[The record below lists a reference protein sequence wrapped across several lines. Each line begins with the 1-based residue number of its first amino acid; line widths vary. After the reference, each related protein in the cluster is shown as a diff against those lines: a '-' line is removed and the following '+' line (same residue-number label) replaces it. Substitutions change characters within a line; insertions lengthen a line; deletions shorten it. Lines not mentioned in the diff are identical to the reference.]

1 MRSAS
6 HITRLHQVTLIGSR
20 WLWNWFWR
28 SCPSRAVPSSCRRTW
43 RQASAKPSQNSYA
56 ISVARWPKMAAMGKR
71 RKAAAIGNGWT
82 KRTLPYL
89 LPRKCLI
96 PSWCGCSI
104 LVWCP
109 FMPFLSRKAIR
120 CHQFNSCW
128 WIWSVSPICHHGS
141 FKMFQVFLNVP
152 SLHAMTIRTGPPRPG
167 VRLLWHRI
175 IFSGQLTGGGRSGF
189 SVAWHS
195 QRLADKVDKVTSE
208 IAGFGLLSFWLSELC
223 FNAKTC
229 WDTAVRANPL
239 GLARDTMDLGSFG
252 RLNFSLERHDEIFT
266 DCKSWRW
273 RASWW
278 TNKP

>member
-1 MRSAS
+1 MQSLWPGDQRWQPWAKGEKRQLLAMVGQSA
-6 HITRLHQVTLIGSR
+6 HCHTCCL
-20 WLWNWFWR
+20 
-28 SCPSRAVPSSCRRTW
+28 
-43 RQASAKPSQNSYA
+43 ASAWFPA
-56 ISVARWPKMAAMGKR
+56 GVDVD
-71 RKAAAIGNGWT
+71 
-82 KRTLPYL
+82 
-89 LPRKCLI
+89 
-96 PSWCGCSI
+96 GCSI

-109 FMPFLSRKAIR
+109 FMPETKVEKPSDAIT
-120 CHQFNSCW
+120 SKCW

-152 SLHAMTIRTGPPRPG
+152 SLHAMTIRTGAPRPG

-195 QRLADKVDKVTSE
+195 QRLADKVTSE

-266 DCKSWRW
+266 DCKSLRW

>member
-1 MRSAS
+1 MVGQSA
-6 HITRLHQVTLIGSR
+6 HCH
-20 WLWNWFWR
+20 
-28 SCPSRAVPSSCRRTW
+28 SCCL
-43 RQASAKPSQNSYA
+43 ASAWFPA
-56 ISVARWPKMAAMGKR
+56 GVDVD
-71 RKAAAIGNGWT
+71 
-82 KRTLPYL
+82 
-89 LPRKCLI
+89 
-96 PSWCGCSI
+96 GCSI

-120 CHQFNSCW
+120 CHQFKMLVDLKRVTNL
-128 WIWSVSPICHHGS
+128 SPWQ
-141 FKMFQVFLNVP
+141 F
-152 SLHAMTIRTGPPRPG
+152 HAMTLRTGAPRPG

-195 QRLADKVDKVTSE
+195 QRADKLTSE

-229 WDTAVRANPL
+229 WDTAERANPL
-239 GLARDTMDLGSFG
+239 GLARDTTDLGSLG

-266 DCKSWRW
+266 DCKSLRW

-278 TNKP
+278 TNKPSQP